1 VIRVGALGDVHLDEA
16 LRGRLRPLLAS
27 VPEHADVL
35 LLAGDL
41 TRHGTRDEATV
52 AAGEFADLGVPVI
65 AVLGNHD
72 YHSDQQDSVRG
83 ALEDAGLTVLEGEI
97 AVVDIG
103 GCRLGVAGAKGFG
116 LGFAGRCGSEFGEP
130 EMKAFARSGREA
142 AEQLSAALAA
152 VRRQAPDFTVA
163 LTHYSPVEDTLA
175 GEPPQIWPFLG
186 SYLLAEAI
194 DCEGADLAIHGHAH
208 AGVEKGLTAGGVRV
222 RNVAQPVIR
231 RPYAVYCL
239 DAAALDANVRDAA
252 ARDATARDATAR
264 DATARDATARDAT
277 ARDATVVA

>member
-1 VIRVGALGDVHLDEA
+1 MIRVAAVGDVHIDEA
-16 LRGRLRPLLAS
+16 LRGRLRPMLADL
-27 VPEHADVL
+27 PDHADVL

-41 TRHGTRDEATV
+41 TRHGTVNEAKVV
-52 AAGEFADLGVPVI
+52 AEEFADLGVPVV

-72 YHSDQQDSVRG
+72 YHSDQQDAVRATLADG
-83 ALEDAGLTVLEGEI
+83 GLIVLEGE
-97 AVVDIG
+97 AAEFDIRG
-103 GCRLGVAGAKGFG
+103 RRLGVAGVKGFG
-116 LGFAGRCGSEFGEP
+116 LGFAGRCGSDFGEP
-130 EMKAFARSGREA
+130 EMKAFARHGREA
-142 AEQLSAALAA
+142 AQQLAAALAA
-152 VRRQAPDFTVA
+152 VRQRQPDVTVA

-194 DCEGADLAIHGHAH
+194 DGAGTDLAVHGHAH

-239 DAAALDANVRDAA
+239 DAEEESA
-252 ARDATARDATAR
+252 
-264 DATARDATARDAT
+264 
-277 ARDATVVA
+277 VA